1 MSVFIIVEICRNVN
15 TKNQNMPSQT
25 KKGDFLDKIYEIE
38 KKKKKVYN
46 ICIYSYTA
54 VNVII
59 VKTQS
64 IISNKNKINLI
75 LLIEANL

>member
-38 KKKKKVYN
+38 LK
-46 ICIYSYTA
+46 
-54 VNVII
+54 
-59 VKTQS
+59 
-64 IISNKNKINLI
+64 
-75 LLIEANL
+75 